1 MGIKEKLSIEKITK
15 DDYRDWL
22 LYKHYAK
29 RIPLIKYA
37 FGLRNENNKIVGDW
51 YSEEAEAGVGGGN
64 FCNFD
69 LEVYEDFSGGGV

>member
-1 MGIKEKLSIEKITK
+1 MGKYNIRGANMGIKEKLSIEKITK

-37 FGLRNENNKIVGDW
+37 FGLYLIFKSSINLSYV
-51 YSEEAEAGVGGGN
+51 
-64 FCNFD
+64 
-69 LEVYEDFSGGGV
+69 